1 MYIDRSEGETS
12 TIEITVSAAEELAR
26 DESRVAM
33 SHLISDRLGIGRE
46 EFLAK
51 LDAGEYNTSD
61 EETVLQLVTL
71 APFAR

>member
-1 MYIDRSEGETS
+1 MS

-46 EFLAK
+46 AFLAK
-51 LDAGEYNTSD
+51 LDAGEDNTSD